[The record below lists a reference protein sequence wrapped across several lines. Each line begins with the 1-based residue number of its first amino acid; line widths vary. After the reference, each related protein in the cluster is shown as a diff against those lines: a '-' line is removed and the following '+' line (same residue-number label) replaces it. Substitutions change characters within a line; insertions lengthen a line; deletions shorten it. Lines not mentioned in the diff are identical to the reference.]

1 MKYIKYFE
9 SVNNGYERI
18 SYDIYSQSLNKLK
31 GIPFDSTDITK
42 IKSVVSGD
50 VQTIS
55 DPKPVRTD
63 KKKYMIKI
71 FFLNPSFNLVFQ
83 PFILKNIFLNW
94 SIC

>member
-71 FFLNPSFNLVFQ
+71 KGSVPFLGWGKDSAPLYVTISK
-83 PFILKNIFLNW
+83 IK
-94 SIC
+94 